1 MVFKEG
7 GDFAFGAK
15 QQEMELISYFWA
27 VLNQQI
33 YQQGGCFRDKHHEQT
48 AHAAKCYRNIFKE
61 KSIISDEVDV
71 AKPV

>member
-15 QQEMELISYFWA
+15 QREMELISYFWA

-33 YQQGGCFRDKHHEQT
+33 YQQGGCFRNKHHEQT
-48 AHAAKCYRNIFKE
+48 ARVAKFKE
-61 KSIISDEVDV
+61 KSIISDEVYL
-71 AKPV
+71 AEPV